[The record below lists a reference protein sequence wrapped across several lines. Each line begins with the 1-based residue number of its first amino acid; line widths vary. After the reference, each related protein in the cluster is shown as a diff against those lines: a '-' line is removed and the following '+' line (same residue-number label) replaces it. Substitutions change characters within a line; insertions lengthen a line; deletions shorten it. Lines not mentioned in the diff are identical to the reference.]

1 MIGGTKV
8 RRSSKWP
15 LFVGLAIACAFAV
28 ALGWFLQQRAL
39 TSGTTAAEDKVTAF
53 VKQTVGPAVSGADL
67 SKPLASSVRQRL
79 DQKIDKGV
87 LASGPIVRVR
97 VFSINGQLLYSTD
110 AADRLGSAAFGYPD
124 ALRGAAGGALT
135 SLVDD
140 DSVTVKG
147 GVQSIRLLRTYAPL
161 KGAKDHTI
169 AVVAV
174 DQRYAPLE
182 QAAGSPWHTVQMGFA
197 ILAVLFLGL
206 ALYGILRRSSAKR
219 SASRSGFGTAKKR
232 AANEPAETKRALEAA
247 EKSAEREGQIREALE
262 DQLEQLRAK
271 LSEQDEAT
279 AAATRE
285 LTEQLAA
292 ATRRA
297 EQAEAGGPGPSV
309 TERDAAAAQVHDAV
323 ERLTQMEARALS
335 AEAKLS
341 KLEGQ
346 MHEMETAAAQ
356 APPPQEL
363 PEDLAAMVS
372 ELSEAR
378 RSATEQQRRA
388 LEQEQRALEA
398 SERANVAQHR
408 AEDLAREA
416 EQMSARLAELE
427 QAAVDATRTAAENA
441 QRADATEALRG
452 ELEAK
457 LVQVGARGQELET
470 RAAELERRAA
480 EAETSGDV
488 VRSELAELGAERDA
502 LRGRAAAVEMELA
515 DAARRLE
522 SATSRA
528 EEAERR
534 AQEAQRQAAEAL
546 EASSRAGS
554 EAQAMAIAA
563 QGDTAAQLEAARAEV
578 SMSEAA
584 RAAAETRAEEA
595 ERRLHQIEA
604 DGPPAHAQL
613 AQVQAELQQAQAEL
627 QQAQMIAQQAVAQAE
642 AAAQAQIQSVGS
654 PEAHPA
660 APDGSLVADL
670 ERELAESHAQLE
682 QMEFRLQR
690 AYADAEE
697 ARARM
702 QAGAPQPADDTS
714 GSEMQQVRMD
724 LAHAM
729 DRAQAA
735 EERAAKL
742 EADLLAA
749 QHGVRDLP
757 EAELGPG
764 GDDNGASQNGDGD
777 GDVDADGKS
786 LRYRLARTAARKKL
800 SGDLPTLS

>member
-8 RRSSKWP
+8 RKSSKWP

-39 TSGTTAAEDKVTAF
+39 TSATAAAEGKVTAF
-53 VKQTVGPAVSGADL
+53 VKQTVGPAVSGVDL
-67 SKPLASSVRQRL
+67 SKPLGSSVRQRL

-87 LASGPIVRVR
+87 LATGPIVRVR

-110 AADRLGSAAFGYPD
+110 AADKLGSAAFGYPD

-147 GVQSIRLLRTYAPL
+147 GVQSLRLLRTYAPM
-161 KGAKDHTI
+161 KGAKDRTI

-174 DQRYAPLE
+174 DQRYAPLD

-197 ILAVLFLGL
+197 ALAVLFLGL
-206 ALYGILRRSSAKR
+206 ALYGVLRRSSVKR

-247 EKSAEREGQIREALE
+247 EKTAEREGQIREALE

-297 EQAEAGGPGPSV
+297 EQAEAGGGPGPSAN
-309 TERDAAAAQVHDAV
+309 ERDAAAAQVHEAV

-363 PEDLAAMVS
+363 PADLAAMVG

-378 RSATEQQRRA
+378 RTATEQQRRA

-408 AEDLAREA
+408 AEDLARES

-457 LVQVGARGQELET
+457 LAQVGARGQELET
-470 RAAELERRAA
+470 RAAELERRAS

-502 LRGRAAAVEMELA
+502 LRSRAAAVEMELA

-528 EEAERR
+528 DESERR
-534 AQEAQRQAAEAL
+534 AQEAERRAAEAL

-563 QGDTAAQLEAARAEV
+563 QGDTVAQLEAARAEI

-584 RAAAETRAEEA
+584 RVAAETRAEEA
-595 ERRLHQIEA
+595 ERRLQQFDA
-604 DGPPAHAQL
+604 DGQQVHAQL
-613 AQVQAELQQAQAEL
+613 AQVQAEL

-642 AAAQAQIQSVGS
+642 AAAQAQIQPVGS
-654 PEAHPA
+654 PEAPPVG
-660 APDGSLVADL
+660 PDGSLVADL

-697 ARARM
+697 ARARA
-702 QAGAPQPADDTS
+702 QIEASQPADDTS

-735 EERAAKL
+735 EERVAKL

-757 EAELGPG
+757 DAELGT
-764 GDDNGASQNGDGD
+764 DDDGASENGD

>member
-28 ALGWFLQQRAL
+28 ALSWFLQQRAL
-39 TSGTTAAEDKVTAF
+39 TSATAAEDGKVTAF

-67 SKPLASSVRQRL
+67 TKSLSPGVRQRL
-79 DQKIDKGV
+79 DQKLDKGV

-110 AADRLGSAAFGYPD
+110 AADKLGSAAFGYPD

-147 GVQSIRLLRTYAPL
+147 GVQSLRLLRTYAPL

-182 QAAGSPWHTVQMGFA
+182 QAARSPWHTVQMGSA
-197 ILAVLFLGL
+197 VLAVLFLGL
-206 ALYGILRRSSAKR
+206 ALYGVLRRSSAKR

-247 EKSAEREGQIREALE
+247 EKTAEREGQIREALE

-297 EQAEAGGPGPSV
+297 EQAEAGAPGPSAH
-309 TERDAAAAQVHDAV
+309 ERDAAAAQVHEAV

-356 APPPQEL
+356 APPAQEL
-363 PEDLAAMVS
+363 PEDLAAMVA

-408 AEDLAREA
+408 AEDLARES

-457 LVQVGARGQELET
+457 LAQVGARGQELET
-470 RAAELERRAA
+470 RAAELERRAS

-502 LRGRAAAVEMELA
+502 LRTRAAAVEMELA

-528 EEAERR
+528 QEAERR
-534 AQEAQRQAAEAL
+534 GQEAERQATEAL
-546 EASSRAGS
+546 DASSRAGS

-563 QGDTAAQLEAARAEV
+563 QGDTAAQLEAARADV

-584 RAAAETRAEEA
+584 RVAAETRAEEA
-595 ERRLHQIEA
+595 ERRLQQIEA
-604 DGPPAHAQL
+604 DGQQAYVQL
-613 AQVQAELQQAQAEL
+613 AQVQAEL

-642 AAAQAQIQSVGS
+642 AAAQTQPVGS
-654 PEAHPA
+654 PEAHLA

-670 ERELAESHAQLE
+670 ERELVESHAQLE

-697 ARARM
+697 ARARA
-702 QAGAPQPADDTS
+702 QLEAPEPADDTS

-749 QHGVRDLP
+749 QHGVRDLVDP
-757 EAELGPG
+757 ELGHD
-764 GDDNGASQNGDGD
+764 GDDNGASENGG

>member
-28 ALGWFLQQRAL
+28 ALSWFLQQRAL
-39 TSGTTAAEDKVTAF
+39 TSATAGEEGKVTAF

-67 SKPLASSVRQRL
+67 SKPLGSSVRQRL
-79 DQKIDKGV
+79 DQKLDKGV

-110 AADRLGSAAFGYPD
+110 AADKLGSAAFGYPD

-147 GVQSIRLLRTYAPL
+147 GVQSLRLLRTYAPL
-161 KGAKDHTI
+161 KGAKDRTI

-182 QAAGSPWHTVQMGFA
+182 QAARSPWHTVQMGFA
-197 ILAVLFLGL
+197 VLAVLFLGL
-206 ALYGILRRSSAKR
+206 ALYGVLRRSSAKR

-247 EKSAEREGQIREALE
+247 EKTAEREGQIREALE

-292 ATRRA
+292 ATLRA
-297 EQAEAGGPGPSV
+297 EQAEAGGPGPSAN
-309 TERDAAAAQVHDAV
+309 ERDAAAAQVHEAV

-363 PEDLAAMVS
+363 PEDLAAMVG

-398 SERANVAQHR
+398 SERANAAQHR
-408 AEDLAREA
+408 AEDLARES

-457 LVQVGARGQELET
+457 LAQVGARGQELET
-470 RAAELERRAA
+470 RAAELERRAS

-502 LRGRAAAVEMELA
+502 LRTRAAAVEMELA
-515 DAARRLE
+515 DAVSAAGVGDEPRRGGRAPGAGGRASGGGGDRSVVARRIGSRGHGDRRPGRGRRAVGGGACGRLDVGCGPRGGGDPCRGGRAAVAADRGRRTAGARPARAGAGGTPARAGGTPAGADDRAAGGGTGRGGGAGAAGGIARGAPRRARRLPRGR
-522 SATSRA
+522 S
-528 EEAERR
+528 
-534 AQEAQRQAAEAL
+534 
-546 EASSRAGS
+546 
-554 EAQAMAIAA
+554 
-563 QGDTAAQLEAARAEV
+563 
-578 SMSEAA
+578 
-584 RAAAETRAEEA
+584 
-595 ERRLHQIEA
+595 
-604 DGPPAHAQL
+604 
-613 AQVQAELQQAQAEL
+613 
-627 QQAQMIAQQAVAQAE
+627 
-642 AAAQAQIQSVGS
+642 
-654 PEAHPA
+654 
-660 APDGSLVADL
+660 
-670 ERELAESHAQLE
+670 
-682 QMEFRLQR
+682 
-690 AYADAEE
+690 
-697 ARARM
+697 
-702 QAGAPQPADDTS
+702 
-714 GSEMQQVRMD
+714 
-724 LAHAM
+724 
-729 DRAQAA
+729 
-735 EERAAKL
+735 
-742 EADLLAA
+742 
-749 QHGVRDLP
+749 
-757 EAELGPG
+757 
-764 GDDNGASQNGDGD
+764 
-777 GDVDADGKS
+777 
-786 LRYRLARTAARKKL
+786 
-800 SGDLPTLS
+800 

>member
-28 ALGWFLQQRAL
+28 ALSWFLQQRAL
-39 TSGTTAAEDKVTAF
+39 TSATAGEEGKVTAF

-67 SKPLASSVRQRL
+67 SKPLGSSVRQRL
-79 DQKIDKGV
+79 DQKLDKGV

-110 AADRLGSAAFGYPD
+110 AADKLGSAAFGYPD

-147 GVQSIRLLRTYAPL
+147 GAQSLRLLRTYAPL
-161 KGAKDHTI
+161 KGAKDRTI

-182 QAAGSPWHTVQMGFA
+182 QAARSPWHTVQLGFA
-197 ILAVLFLGL
+197 VLAVLFLGL
-206 ALYGILRRSSAKR
+206 ALYGVLRRSSAKR

-247 EKSAEREGQIREALE
+247 EKTAEREGQIREALE

-292 ATRRA
+292 ATLRA
-297 EQAEAGGPGPSV
+297 EQAEAGSSGPSAN
-309 TERDAAAAQVHDAV
+309 ERDAAAAQVHEAV

-346 MHEMETAAAQ
+346 MHEMETAQ

-363 PEDLAAMVS
+363 PEDLAAMVG

-388 LEQEQRALEA
+388 LEQEQRALDS
-398 SERANVAQHR
+398 SERANAAQHR
-408 AEDLAREA
+408 AEDLARES

-457 LVQVGARGQELET
+457 LAQVGARGQELET
-470 RAAELERRAA
+470 RAAELERRAS

-502 LRGRAAAVEMELA
+502 LRTRTAAVEMELA
-515 DAARRLE
+515 DSARRME

-534 AQEAQRQAAEAL
+534 AQAAERQAAEAI

-563 QGDTAAQLEAARAEV
+563 QGDTVAQLEAARAEI
-578 SMSEAA
+578 SMSDAA
-584 RAAAETRAEEA
+584 RVAAETRAQEA
-595 ERRLHQIEA
+595 ERRLQQIEA
-604 DGPPAHAQL
+604 DGQPAHAQL
-613 AQVQAELQQAQAEL
+613 ARAQAELQHVQAEL

-642 AAAQAQIQSVGS
+642 AATQAQPVGS
-654 PEAHPA
+654 LEAHLA

-697 ARARM
+697 AQARA
-702 QAGAPQPADDTS
+702 QVDVPQPADDTS

-724 LAHAM
+724 LANAM

-749 QHGVRDLP
+749 QHGVRDLAEP
-757 EAELGPG
+757 ELGHD
-764 GDDNGASQNGDGD
+764 GDDNGVSENGDGD